1 MRVVIDTNSFLAIL
15 PKHSKYRPVF
25 DAYRKGAFELAVSTE
40 ILDEYSEIFT
50 QKITSDISEN
60 LLELILKQSNTLE
73 IEIFYRWLL
82 ITADFDDNK
91 FVDTA
96 ISANVDFIVTFD
108 RHYNIL
114 KTTPFPKVQAIT
126 LDEFMEILSDM

>member
-1 MRVVIDTNSFLAIL
+1 MRIVLDTNCFLAIL
-15 PKHSKYRPVF
+15 PKHSKYRSVF
-25 DAYRKGAFELAVSTE
+25 DAYRKGVFELAVSTE

-50 QKITSDISEN
+50 QKMTSDISEN
-60 LLELILKQSNTLE
+60 LLELILKQPNTLE

-82 ITADFDDNK
+82 ITSDFDDNK

-108 RHYNIL
+108 RHYNVL
-114 KTTPFPKVQAIT
+114 KTTPFPKVQVIN
-126 LDEFMEILSDM
+126 LDEFIEVLNDI